1 MSVAVGTEIPRW
13 RLDEVPA
20 AHMHL
25 YAAIARDP
33 NPIHF
38 DRAEA
43 AKRGLGDRCVTQGP
57 INLAYVMNMLNA
69 WTGPESLREIAV
81 RFTANVFEGDAVVA
95 AGVVTAVREEAGE
108 RLADCEVWLE
118 KADGTRTVQGTATVA
133 LG

>member
-1 MSVAVGTEIPRW
+1 MTVETGTEIPSW
-13 RLDEVPA
+13 RLDEVLGSQ
-20 AHMHL
+20 MRL

-57 INLAYVMNMLNA
+57 LNLAYIMNMINA
-69 WTGPESLREIAV
+69 WMGPESLREIAI
-81 RFTANVFEGDAVVA
+81 RFTANVFEGDSVVA
-95 AGVVTAVREEAGE
+95 GGVVTGVRDDGGE
-108 RLADCEVWLE
+108 RVADCDVWLE

>member
-1 MSVAVGTEIPRW
+1 MTVAVGTELPPW

-20 AHMHL
+20 THMRL

-38 DRAEA
+38 DRDEA
-43 AKRGLGDRCVTQGP
+43 AKRGLGERCVTQGP

-69 WTGPESLREIAV
+69 WAGPESLREIAV

-95 AGVVTAVREEAGE
+95 GGVVTAVREDGGE

-133 LG
+133 LA